1 MQHEDLAQ
9 QEMSGH
15 IYANIPNFLDVL
27 FPVPLAERLDV
38 LRRLQDKG
46 LWEAESSARVD
57 VGKWSNLPKSTS
69 SERDLYQPFVDIANS
84 VSECAGPVATGGDE
98 RILDWLNC
106 HAHAPESLFEND
118 SKGIPDTIVRLTR
131 CEPIGG
137 NEYRRVESFETLTW
151 RQPVILGEFK
161 AFKKDR
167 SAILQL
173 LRYTRAT
180 YIHQPDRRF
189 LYGFTFILKYLQ
201 VWYFDRAGG
210 LGSCLID
217 VHEVRLRFVADCST
231 ADYCYRSPYSSSN
244 SCSVFLAN
252 QPHNSALIRLSR

>member
-27 FPVPLAERLDV
+27 FPVTSAECLDV
-38 LRRLQDKG
+38 LRHLQDKG

-69 SERDLYQPFVDIANS
+69 SERDLYQPFVDIANF
-84 VSECAGPVATGGDE
+84 VSEWAGPVAIGGDK

-106 HAHAPESLFEND
+106 HARAPEPIFEND
-118 SKGIPDTIVRLTR
+118 SKEIPDTIVRLTR

-244 SCSVFLAN
+244 SCSAFLAN
-252 QPHNSALIRLSR
+252 LSHNSALIRLSR